1 MDNYTKPYLWGDKQV
16 SLATLRVGSLD
27 APQLT
32 VLQYYYPEIPWLGH
46 NGLIWEVIKDKYPQV
61 SVDVEGKALMT
72 DLTIAFGSK
81 MQLDIFGELYIPPT
95 ASVQHES
102 SSLPELPSIPP
113 EEIEEPLTKREEK
126 MLNALVKIF
135 GLKLTELLVKDT
147 TKPPEFGDIALTNSE
162 VMDIFEIYDESELAR
177 KYMLGRLKKALRSL

>member
-81 MQLDIFGELYIPPT
+81 MQLDIFGELYIPST
-95 ASVQHES
+95 AGVQYES
-102 SSLPELPSIPP
+102 GSIPKIPAVP
-113 EEIEEPLTKREEK
+113 EHIEESLTKREKK
-126 MLNALVKIF
+126 MLNALVKTLS
-135 GLKLTELLVKDT
+135 LKLTELLVKDT